1 MQPFV
6 IIYVLN
12 TKYGKYYLREKLQGE
27 TMENIIN
34 LEIKKGINLHV
45 IKTNKFK
52 TNLLAAF
59 LSTPLKKETV
69 TKNALIPAVLR
80 RGSKNMT
87 SQEQISIALEEM
99 YGATFDCGI
108 DKIGD
113 DQVLKFYLETINNE
127 FLPEN
132 EDNLNQAIKILLEVI
147 FNPLVDNNEFN
158 KEYVESEIKNLKQVI
173 EGRKDS
179 KATYAYERCI
189 EEMYKDMPYS
199 LYKYGNIEDLENK
212 DTKKIYEQY
221 TNLINNCKIDI
232 FVSGNIEEDIK
243 EKIINNEDIQEL
255 NQREAVYVINNRE
268 NRKKE
273 EKQEQEIS
281 ESMDIN
287 QGKLILGLDILE
299 ENDLDK
305 YTALI
310 YNAILGGIPTSK
322 MFQNVREKNSL
333 AYTASSSFV
342 RQKAN
347 IYIKCGIDIENY
359 EKAVRIIK
367 EQLEDMKKGEFTD
380 KNIEEAKINIISTI
394 NFIPEEQD
402 TELMYYFSQ
411 ELSGY
416 EISSEEYIKKINS
429 ITKENIID
437 LANRIQVNT
446 IYFLKN

>member
-1 MQPFV
+1 MDN
-6 IIYVLN
+6 L
-12 TKYGKYYLREKLQGE
+12 K
-27 TMENIIN
+27 NI
-34 LEIKKGINLHV
+34 EIKKGINLHI

-59 LSTPLKKETV
+59 LSTPLNKDTV
-69 TKNALIPAVLR
+69 TKNALIPAILR
-80 RGSKNMT
+80 RGSKNMK
-87 SQEQISIALEEM
+87 SQDEISIALEEM
-99 YGATFDCGI
+99 YGAAFDCGI

-132 EDNLNQAIKILLEVI
+132 EGVLNDAINILLEVI
-147 FNPLVDNNEFN
+147 FNPLVENNEFN

-189 EEMYKDMPYS
+189 EEMYKDKPYS
-199 LYKYGNIEDLENK
+199 LYKYGNIEDLQYIDAK
-212 DTKKIYEQY
+212 TLYEQY
-221 TNLINNCKIDI
+221 VDLINNCKIDI
-232 FVSGNIEEDIK
+232 FVSGNIEENIK
-243 EKIINNEDIQEL
+243 ENITSNENIQKL
-255 NQREAVYVINNRE
+255 NQRDAIYVINNKESRA
-268 NRKKE
+268 KE
-273 EKQEQEIS
+273 EKEEQEIS

-287 QGKLILGLDILE
+287 QGKLIIGLDILQ
-299 ENDLDK
+299 ENDSDK

-333 AYTASSSFV
+333 AYTAASSFI

-347 IYIKCGIDIENY
+347 VFIKCGIDIENY
-359 EKAVRIIK
+359 DKALKIIK

-380 KNIEEAKINIISTI
+380 KNIEEAKTNIISTI

-402 TELMYYFSQ
+402 TELIYYFSQ

-416 EISSEEYIKKINS
+416 EMGYKEYIEKINNVS
-429 ITKENIID
+429 KDDIKE
-437 LANRIQVNT
+437 LANRIQVNM
-446 IYFLKN
+446 IYFLTNNS

>member
-1 MQPFV
+1 
-6 IIYVLN
+6 
-12 TKYGKYYLREKLQGE
+12 
-27 TMENIIN
+27 MENIIN

-52 TNLLAAF
+52 TNLLAVF
-59 LSTPLKKETV
+59 LSTPLDKQV
-69 TKNALIPAVLR
+69 ITKNALIPAVLR
-80 RGSKNMT
+80 RGSKNMP
-87 SQEQISIALEEM
+87 SQEEISIALEEM

-113 DQVLKFYLETINNE
+113 DQVLKFYLETISDE

-132 EDNLNQAIKILLEVI
+132 EDNLNKAIKILLEVV
-147 FNPLVDNNEFN
+147 FNPLIDNAEFN

-189 EEMYKDMPYS
+189 EEMYQNKPYS
-199 LYKYGNIEDLENK
+199 LYKYGSVEDLENI
-212 DTKKIYEQY
+212 DS
-221 TNLINNCKIDI
+221 TNLYKQYQNLLNNCKIDI
-232 FVSGNIEEDIK
+232 FISGNIEDIEEDIK
-243 EKIINNEDIQEL
+243 NNENIQKLKE
-255 NQREAVYVINNRE
+255 REAVYITNN
-268 NRKKE
+268 KE
-273 EKQEQEIS
+273 SRPKEAKQEQEIS

-347 IYIKCGIDIENY
+347 VYIKCGIDIENY
-359 EKAVRIIK
+359 ERAVKIIK
-367 EQLEDMKKGEFTD
+367 EQLEDMKKGDFTD

-416 EISSEEYIKKINS
+416 EMSAEEYISKINS
-429 ITKENIID
+429 ITKDDIIN
-437 LANRIQVNT
+437 LANRVQVNT

>member
-1 MQPFV
+1 
-6 IIYVLN
+6 
-12 TKYGKYYLREKLQGE
+12 
-27 TMENIIN
+27 MENIKKI
-34 LEIKKGINLHV
+34 EIKKGINLHF

-52 TNLLAAF
+52 TNLLAVF
-59 LSTPLKKETV
+59 LSTPLSKENV
-69 TKNALIPAVLR
+69 TQNALIPAVLR
-80 RGSKNMT
+80 RGSKNMV
-87 SQEQISIALEEM
+87 SQEEISIALEEM
-99 YGATFDCGI
+99 YGASFDCGI

-132 EDNLNQAIKILLEVI
+132 EDNLNDAINILLEVV
-147 FNPLVDNNEFN
+147 FNPLINNNEFN

-173 EGRKDS
+173 DGRKDS
-179 KATYAYERCI
+179 KATYAAERCV

-199 LYKYGNIEDLENK
+199 LYKYGNIEDLE
-212 DTKKIYEQY
+212 KIDSKNLYEQY
-221 TNLINNCKIDI
+221 IDLINNCKIDI
-232 FVSGNIEEDIK
+232 FVSGNIEDDIK
-243 EKIINNEDIQEL
+243 EKILNNKNIQKLQE
-255 NQREAVYVINNRE
+255 REAVYIVNNKE

-273 EKQEQEIS
+273 EKPEQVIT

-287 QGKLILGLDILE
+287 QGKLILGLDILN
-299 ENDLDK
+299 ENDTDK

-333 AYTASSSFV
+333 AYTASSSFI

-347 IYIKCGIDIENY
+347 IFIKCGIDIENY
-359 EKAVRIIK
+359 EKAVKIIK
-367 EQLEDMKKGEFTD
+367 EQLEDMKNGEFTD
-380 KNIEEAKINIISTI
+380 KNIEEAKTNIISTI

-416 EISSEEYIKKINS
+416 EMSSEEYIDKINS
-429 ITKENIID
+429 ITKGNIID

>member
-1 MQPFV
+1 
-6 IIYVLN
+6 
-12 TKYGKYYLREKLQGE
+12 
-27 TMENIIN
+27 MENIKNI
-34 LEIKKGINLHV
+34 EIKKGINLHI
-45 IKTNKFK
+45 IKTSKFK

-80 RGSKNMT
+80 RGSKNMST
-87 SQEQISIALEEM
+87 QDEISIALEEM
-99 YGATFDCGI
+99 YGASFDCGI

-113 DQVLKFYLETINNE
+113 DQVLKFYLETINSE

-132 EDNLNQAIKILLEVI
+132 EDTLSETIKILLEVI
-147 FNPLVDNNEFN
+147 FNPLEENNEFN
-158 KEYVESEIKNLKQVI
+158 NEYVQSEIKNLKQVI

-189 EEMYKDMPYS
+189 EEMYKNMPYS
-199 LYKYGNIEDLENK
+199 LYKYGNIEDLENIDAK
-212 DTKKIYEQY
+212 NLYEQY

-232 FVSGNIEEDIK
+232 FISGNIEEDIK
-243 EKIINNEDIQEL
+243 EKIIKNENLQKLQER
-255 NQREAVYVINNRE
+255 NPIYIINNKE
-268 NRKKE
+268 TRKKE
-273 EKQEQEIS
+273 QKQEQEVS

-287 QGKLILGLDILE
+287 QGKLIIGLDILQE
-299 ENDLDK
+299 EDLDK

-333 AYTASSSFV
+333 AYAASSSFI

-359 EKAVRIIK
+359 ERALKIIK

-380 KNIEEAKINIISTI
+380 ENIEEAKTNIISTI

-416 EISSEEYIKKINS
+416 EMSYEKYANNINS
-429 ITKENIID
+429 ITRQDIIE

>member
-1 MQPFV
+1 
-6 IIYVLN
+6 
-12 TKYGKYYLREKLQGE
+12 
-27 TMENIIN
+27 MENIVN
-34 LEIKKGINLHV
+34 TEIKKGINLHI

-52 TNLLAAF
+52 TNLLSVF
-59 LSTPLKKETV
+59 LSTPLSKENV

-80 RGSKNMT
+80 RGSKNMNT
-87 SQEQISIALEEM
+87 QDEISIALEEM
-99 YGATFDCGI
+99 YGSSFDCGI

-113 DQVLKFYLETINNE
+113 NQVLKFYLEIINNE

-132 EDNLNQAIKILLEVI
+132 EDTLSTAIKILLEVV
-147 FNPLVDNNEFN
+147 FNPLINENEFN

-189 EEMYKDMPYS
+189 EEMYKNMPYS
-199 LYKYGNIEDLENK
+199 LYKYGNIEDLETINSK
-212 DTKKIYEQY
+212 DLYEQY

-232 FVSGNIEEDIK
+232 FISGDVEESIK
-243 EKIINNEDIQEL
+243 DNIINNENIQKLKE
-255 NQREAVYVINNRE
+255 RDAVYIVNNKE
-268 NRKKE
+268 NRIKE
-273 EKQEQEIS
+273 PKQEQQIS

-287 QGKLILGLDILE
+287 QGKLIIGLDILE
-299 ENDLDK
+299 ENDSDK
-305 YTALI
+305 YTALV
-310 YNAILGGIPTSK
+310 YNAILGGTPTSK

-333 AYTASSSFV
+333 AYTASSSFI

-347 IYIKCGIDIENY
+347 VFIKCGIDIENY
-359 EKAVRIIK
+359 EKALKIIK
-367 EQLEDMKKGEFTD
+367 EQLEDMQKGEFTD
-380 KNIEEAKINIISTI
+380 KNIEEAKTNIISTI

-416 EISSEEYIKKINS
+416 KMSYEEYIQKINFVS
-429 ITKENIID
+429 KQNIID
-437 LANRIQVNT
+437 LADRIQINT

>member
-1 MQPFV
+1 
-6 IIYVLN
+6 
-12 TKYGKYYLREKLQGE
+12 
-27 TMENIIN
+27 MENIKNIE
-34 LEIKKGINLHV
+34 LKKGINFHI

-52 TNLLAAF
+52 TNLLAVF
-59 LSTPLKKETV
+59 LSTPLNKEKV
-69 TKNALIPAVLR
+69 TKNALIPAILR
-80 RGSKNMT
+80 RGSKNMK
-87 SQEQISIALEEM
+87 SQDEISIALEEM

-132 EDNLNQAIKILLEVI
+132 EDVLNEAINILLEVI
-147 FNPLVDNNEFN
+147 FNPLVENNEFN
-158 KEYVESEIKNLKQVI
+158 QEYVESEIKNLKQVI

-189 EEMYKDMPYS
+189 EEMYKDKPYS
-199 LYKYGNIEDLENK
+199 LYKYGELGDLENINTK
-212 DTKKIYEQY
+212 DLYEQY
-221 TNLINNCKIDI
+221 VNLINNCKIDI
-232 FVSGNIEEDIK
+232 FVSGNIEENIK
-243 EKIINNEDIQEL
+243 DNIINNDNIQKL
-255 NQREAVYVINNRE
+255 NERDAVYIINNKESRV
-268 NRKKE
+268 KE
-273 EKQEQEIS
+273 EKEEQEIS

-287 QGKLILGLDILE
+287 QGKLIIGLDILE

-305 YTALI
+305 YTALV

-333 AYTASSSFV
+333 AYTAASSFI

-347 IYIKCGIDIENY
+347 VFIKCGIDIENY
-359 EKAVRIIK
+359 EKALKIIK

-380 KNIEEAKINIISTI
+380 KNIEEAKTNIISTI

-402 TELMYYFSQ
+402 TELIYYFSQ

-416 EISSEEYIKKINS
+416 EMGYEEYIEKINNVS
-429 ITKENIID
+429 KDDIKD

>member
-1 MQPFV
+1 M
-6 IIYVLN
+6 
-12 TKYGKYYLREKLQGE
+12 KKL
-27 TMENIIN
+27 IN

-52 TNLLAAF
+52 TNLLAVF
-59 LSTPLKKETV
+59 LSTPMAKETV

-80 RGSKNMT
+80 RGSKNMS
-87 SQEQISIALEEM
+87 SQEKISIALEEM

-108 DKIGD
+108 DKIGN

-132 EDNLNQAIKILLEVI
+132 EDNLNEAIKILLEVI

-158 KEYVESEIKNLKQVI
+158 KEYIESEIKNLKQVI

-189 EEMYKDMPYS
+189 EEMYKNMPYS
-199 LYKYGNIEDLENK
+199 LYKYGNLEDLNNISSK
-212 DTKKIYEQY
+212 NLYEQY
-221 TNLINNCKIDI
+221 INLINNCKIDI
-232 FVSGNIEEDIK
+232 FISGKIEENIK
-243 EKIINNEDIQEL
+243 EKISNNKNIQKL
-255 NQREAVYVINNRE
+255 QDREPIYVTNNKESRV
-268 NRKKE
+268 KE
-273 EKQEQEIS
+273 EKEEQVIFER
-281 ESMDIN
+281 MDIN
-287 QGKLILGLDILE
+287 QGKLILGLDILQE
-299 ENDLDK
+299 KDLDK
-305 YTALI
+305 YTALV

-347 IYIKCGIDIENY
+347 IYIKCGIDMKNY
-359 EKAVRIIK
+359 EKAVKIIK
-367 EQLEDMKKGEFTD
+367 EQLEDMKKGKFTD
-380 KNIEEAKINIISTI
+380 KNIEEAKTNIISTI

-416 EISSEEYIKKINS
+416 EMSSEEYIAKINS

-446 IYFLKN
+446 IYFLTNN